1 MALRVLL
8 VDDHT
13 LVRAGI
19 RSLLERMPQVESVC
33 EAGSGGQ
40 AIDIVAQLIP
50 DIVVMDIAMKGMSGL
65 EATARI
71 KTDFPKVHV
80 AILSMFSSEEHVLQ
94 ALRAGASGY
103 LLKDSAAS
111 ELPLALESVAR
122 GDIYLSPPISQQIVD
137 AYMQRTGSGSPS
149 PDMLTPRQREILVL
163 IAEGASTK
171 QIARQLDLSPKT
183 VETHRAQLMER
194 LGIHD
199 MAGLIRFA
207 VRTGLV
213 VDSN

>member
-1 MALRVLL
+1 MGLRILL

-19 RSLLERMPQVESVC
+19 RSLIERVPQVGSVC
-33 EAGSGGQ
+33 EAGSGAQ
-40 AIDIVAQLIP
+40 ALELVAQQAP
-50 DIVVMDIAMKGMSGL
+50 DIVVMDIGMKGMGGL

-71 KTDFPKVHV
+71 KAAFPRVQV
-80 AILSMFSSEEHVLQ
+80 AILSMYSSEEHVLQ
-94 ALRAGASGY
+94 ALRAGACGY
-103 LLKDSAAS
+103 LLKDAAAG
-111 ELPLALESVAR
+111 ELPLALELVAR
-122 GDIYLSPPISQQIVD
+122 GEVYLSPPISQQIVE
-137 AYMQRTGSGSPS
+137 AYMRRTGSGGPS

-207 VRTGLV
+207 VRTGMV
-213 VDSN
+213 VDAG

>member
-1 MALRVLL
+1 MPLSILL

-13 LVRAGI
+13 LVRAGL
-19 RSLLERMPQVESVC
+19 RSLLERIPQVDSVC
-33 EAGSGGQ
+33 EAGSGAQ
-40 AIDIVAQLIP
+40 AIEIVARLMP
-50 DIVVMDIAMKGMSGL
+50 DIVIMDIGMKGMSGL

-71 KTDFPKVHV
+71 KAGFPKVQV
-80 AILSMFSSEEHVLQ
+80 AMLSMFSSEEHVLQ

-103 LLKDSAAS
+103 LLKDAATA
-111 ELPLALESVAR
+111 ELPLALEAVAH
-122 GDIYLSPPISQQIVD
+122 GEVYLSPPISKQVVD
-137 AYMQRTGSGSPS
+137 AYMQRTGSGGPS
-149 PDMLTPRQREILVL
+149 PEMLTPRQREILVL

-213 VDSN
+213 VDPD

>member
-19 RSLLERMPQVESVC
+19 RGLLERVPQVESVC
-33 EAGSGGQ
+33 EAGSGAQ
-40 AIDIVAQLIP
+40 ALDIVAQLVP
-50 DIVVMDIAMKGMSGL
+50 DIVLMDIGMKGMGGL

-71 KTDFPKVHV
+71 KADFPAVHV
-80 AILSMFSSEEHVLQ
+80 AILSMFSSEEHVMQ
-94 ALRAGASGY
+94 ALRAGACGY
-103 LLKDSAAS
+103 LLKDAATG
-111 ELPLALESVAR
+111 ELPLALETVMR
-122 GDIYLSPPISQQIVD
+122 GEIYLSPPISKQIVE
-137 AYMQRTGSGSPS
+137 AYMQRTGSGNPS

-163 IAEGASTK
+163 IADGASTK

-213 VDSN
+213 VDAD